1 MSINKKLLDILCC
14 PQTKIPVEVM
24 GADALAALNQKVAA
38 GEVQYCD
45 ETKVDEPL
53 AAALI
58 TKDHAT
64 IYRIDDDIPV
74 MIQQKGIAADQL
86 DSKLL

>member
-1 MSINKKLLDILCC
+1 MPINKKLLDVLCC
-14 PQTKIPVEVM
+14 PQTKIPVEIM
-24 GADALAALNQKVAA
+24 GADVLAALNQKIFA

-58 TKDHAT
+58 TKNHET

-74 MIQQKGIAADQL
+74 MIQEKGIPADQL
-86 DSKLL
+86 DQELL

>member
-1 MSINKKLLDILCC
+1 MPINRKLLDILCC
-14 PQTKIPVEVM
+14 PQTKIPVEII
-24 GADALAALNQKVAA
+24 GADALVALNQKVAA
-38 GEVQYCD
+38 GEVLYCD
-45 ETKVDEPL
+45 ETKVEEQL

-74 MIQQKGIAADQL
+74 MIQQKGISADQL
-86 DSKLL
+86 DPELL

>member
-14 PQTKIPVEVM
+14 PQTKIPVEMM

-38 GEVQYCD
+38 GEIQYCD
-45 ETKVDEPL
+45 GTKADEPL

-74 MIQQKGIAADQL
+74 MIQQKGISADQL
-86 DSKLL
+86 DPKLL